1 MREKAAVVERCIS
14 PSKRTWRR
22 RSYALPSWLKLSAG
36 RGWDAFLDALHGR
49 SASWGEDVED
59 VRAGAWSLIRATCCW
74 SLWGDLG
81 SNGQSCTRCCR
92 STAGSCPASC
102 AEGSGCD
109 EPGFGHPIWTHV
121 LHLYVLSTSFHVY
134 FMRISTHV
142 AHCHAAGFTI
152 DLHRPSTICGMCRSG
167 WATSCQ
173 MKRTNWT
180 QQVKTWPSWNRSHGS
195 ILHNACC
202 MNLSS
207 KSTGSTNGLELPR
220 KCFSW
225 FGVTQDLFSLHVICA
240 RKCPESLN
248 HWITSCWNSMHQL
261 SGHQG
266 AQQAQVVW
274 NSGPVA
280 ACGCFRHCR
289 HRALCGG
296 RASWCSSW
304 GMLLLS
310 AGLSTG
316 MEMAFSGGTLDCKW
330 FQLKQPGL
338 FEHTRLDNYRAGVQM
353 FCARV
358 QPAKLWRKESINL
371 CVQALRRLITR
382 ISLQDPI
389 IIEPRWTKQLAFGL
403 T

>member
-225 FGVTQDLFSLHVICA
+225 FGVTQDLFSSMSFVPGSA
-240 RKCPESLN
+240 LN
-248 HWITSCWNSMHQL
+248 HWITESLHVGTACISFQDIKELNKPKWYETLGQWL
-261 SGHQG
+261 LVG
-266 AQQAQVVW
+266 ASAIAGIALCVVG
-274 NSGPVA
+274 GPV
-280 ACGCFRHCR
+280 G
-289 HRALCGG
+289 ALVGVCCSYLL
-296 RASWCSSW
+296 ASALAWKW
-304 GMLLLS
+304 PS
-310 AGLSTG
+310 AGAPWIASDFNSNSRGCLNTPGWTITVLVYRCSVLGFNLQSCGEKNRSTYAFKRCDVSSQGYLSKIR
-316 MEMAFSGGTLDCKW
+316 S
-330 FQLKQPGL
+330 
-338 FEHTRLDNYRAGVQM
+338 
-353 FCARV
+353 
-358 QPAKLWRKESINL
+358 S
-371 CVQALRRLITR
+371 
-382 ISLQDPI
+382 
-389 IIEPRWTKQLAFGL
+389 
-403 T
+403 